1 MKYNPNLAEILN
13 KKAELRER
21 KERRK
26 NSGVEEAVAGETP
39 KNIIPDLVDV
49 SQITKICEEFY
60 GKNTEQMQKLLA
72 EGRVPAS
79 IARIMQINL
88 ALRNDNTGVK
98 ELYLDRYY
106 DTSDL
111 KAQRGNEIKLV
122 LTTYADGSMVP
133 SWRKYLGL
141 INPDEKLVGGGV
153 NLGIDDRYDALQ
165 GPGVVVTN
173 RGGLAKVI
181 DAPLTKKQAM
191 DSSFWKVAFRH
202 QNNVPKEFAIPQ
214 LHEEA
219 ISYIFSE
226 YHQRFAPK
234 EDIDKIKLM
243 GIYFCSVQDNIAELR
258 AWCICRLG
266 GRSDAVGRNDLVYG
280 SGRLLGIASETPGA
294 PGRRKNKIK

>member
-13 KKAELRER
+13 KEAELKER

-98 ELYLDRYY
+98 ELYLNNYH

-111 KAQRGNEIKLV
+111 KAQRGDEIKIV

-133 SWRKYLGL
+133 SLRKYLDL
-141 INPDEKLVGGGV
+141 INPDEELIDGAV
-153 NLGIDDRYDALQ
+153 NLGIDNRYDAIQ
-165 GPGVVVTN
+165 GEGVIVTN
-173 RGGLAKVI
+173 RKGLAKVI
-181 DAPLTKKQAM
+181 DSGLTKKQAM
-191 DSSFWKVAFRH
+191 DSLFWKVVLRDPDE
-202 QNNVPKEFAIPQ
+202 VPDKYAIPG
-214 LHEEA
+214 LHKEVVM
-219 ISYIFSE
+219 YIFSE
-226 YHQRFAPK
+226 YRQRFAPT
-234 EDIDKIKLM
+234 EDINKIKIM
-243 GIYFCSVQDNIAELR
+243 GVYPGSISNNVAELR
-258 AWCICRLG
+258 AWCFSGLG
-266 GRSDAVGRNDLVYG
+266 YRSYASGGYVLDYG

-294 PGRRKNKIK
+294 PGRRKRK